1 MRRGPFLAC
10 VPLLA
15 LALPAAAGPLRA
27 DRLPADAA
35 WVMHAD
41 LELAGS
47 TKVGRYTLGQI
58 NADLATTT
66 IADLDIVAGED
77 VLDITLFG
85 WADEQA
91 GGIVMATMTDAADR
105 LIEHVTSRKTYERL
119 ERDGE
124 TVHSWLERVPKE
136 AAIGRGV
143 DRVRL
148 YALDL
153 EIEQSHLVLATDNLD
168 SLLKARG
175 VLRDKAESRAS
186 IAENDQALPIAIP
199 EHAFFFFATT
209 EPRPFGKT
217 DPSAQVARLA
227 ETVTLSIGERASEGF
242 VNLSVSARTEEEAAQ
257 IAAVLQGLTAL
268 AQILIPPDDEEL
280 AWLRKLAAQVVFTA
294 DGLQVSAA
302 CSFDPEAMIEADQ
315 TKRGTKGDH
324 ADEEPTG
331 DDSNPAAEEEDQNRP

>member
-148 YALDL
+148 YA
-153 EIEQSHLVLATDNLD
+153 
-168 SLLKARG
+168 
-175 VLRDKAESRAS
+175 
-186 IAENDQALPIAIP
+186 
-199 EHAFFFFATT
+199 
-209 EPRPFGKT
+209 
-217 DPSAQVARLA
+217 
-227 ETVTLSIGERASEGF
+227 
-242 VNLSVSARTEEEAAQ
+242 
-257 IAAVLQGLTAL
+257 
-268 AQILIPPDDEEL
+268 
-280 AWLRKLAAQVVFTA
+280 
-294 DGLQVSAA
+294 
-302 CSFDPEAMIEADQ
+302 
-315 TKRGTKGDH
+315 
-324 ADEEPTG
+324 
-331 DDSNPAAEEEDQNRP
+331 